1 MYHYIFKLKSNI
13 YFLCIYDIF
22 DKNMNSSD
30 EIKGFLVDNALIC
43 TPLATYIYGTGNG
56 LR

>member
-1 MYHYIFKLKSNI
+1 MYNYIFKLKSNI
-13 YFLCIYDIF
+13 HSLCIYGIF

-56 LR
+56 LW